1 MSAVTGTPAI
11 AFGIALAS
19 VGTAVA
25 QEAARPAQE
34 PASAT
39 EQVVVTGTRVQGR
52 VSTETLSPVDVVSG
66 ADLADQASS
75 DLTDQLRNISP
86 SFNTQRYPI
95 ADGTAFVRP
104 ANLRN
109 LSPDQTLVLINGSRR
124 HRSALVNLQTEP
136 FGTVNQGAQA
146 VDFGIIPSN
155 AIRSI
160 EVLRDG
166 AAAQYGSDA
175 IAGVINVMLRNDTD
189 GLELSGQY
197 GKYGEGDGENLR
209 VGANFGF
216 ALGDAGFL
224 NAAAEYVSSDITS
237 RGSPRPDAAAVAA
250 VVGADRVPFD
260 GFGQR
265 WGDPDVQGVKVFVNG
280 EIAPSETFA
289 IHGYLSYADIENTS
303 GFFYRAPVGVPGV
316 TPRATLFVDNDGNGR
331 PDPVDQ
337 ALINSIV
344 ARGLNPGNY
353 VTADA
358 SSPSGYVALNPVFT
372 RFPGGYNPTFGADV
386 TDYAAVGGVRGE
398 LSGGLRWDVTARF
411 GRDDMS
417 YKLDN
422 SINPGLGSTSPLNFR
437 PGDLSQRETGLNLD
451 FVYPIDA
458 GLANPVNVAFGAEY
472 REEKYVIEAGDPQ
485 SYEFGPT
492 GILFGVGSDGFQGDS
507 PDAAGEFARESY
519 AAYVDVETDL
529 TDRWSAGAAV
539 RGEDY
544 EDFGSTFNWKLS
556 TRFEITDA
564 FAIRGT
570 VNTGFRAPTPG
581 QVSTLDVTTTADASG
596 NLVPLGTF
604 PVASPAATA
613 LGSTPLD
620 PEDSFS
626 YSAGVVFT
634 PNATFNVTLDYYEID
649 IDDRIALATINV
661 APGSAEQLALI
672 NAGVPGATLL
682 RTVSYFANGVDSTV
696 RGADLSAT
704 AVFTLPRGD
713 LSIDFQHAWNE
724 QKVDRVLAGTIDEDR
739 VFDLENQLPNHRSVL
754 TFGWSPTD
762 VLHARL
768 RFNRFGGW
776 EDRTFGE
783 VGSFGAKTLVDL
795 EGSVRIAERVT
806 VAAGGENIFDEFPDE
821 ETNSVLTSLGATQPL
836 SSPFG
841 FNGAFWYLRL
851 KVDF

>member
-11 AFGIALAS
+11 AFWIAVAG
-19 VGTAVA
+19 VGTAAA
-25 QEAARPAQE
+25 QETTRPAQE
-34 PASAT
+34 PASVT

-52 VSTETLSPVDVVSG
+52 VSTQTLSPVDVVSG
-66 ADLADQASS
+66 ADLADQASP
-75 DLTDQLRNISP
+75 DLTEQLRNISP

-95 ADGTAFVRP
+95 ADGTSFVRP

-146 VDFGIIPSN
+146 VDFGLIPSN

-189 GLELSGQY
+189 GLELSGQFGQY
-197 GKYGEGDGENLR
+197 GKGDGENIR
-209 VGANFGF
+209 AGANFGF
-216 ALGDAGFL
+216 ALGAEGFL

-250 VVGADRVPFD
+250 VVGPDLVPFD

-265 WGDPDVQGVKVFVNG
+265 WGDPDVKGVKVFVNT
-280 EIAPSETFA
+280 EIVASEAFT
-289 IHGYLSYADIENTS
+289 IHGHASYADIENTS

-316 TPRATLFVDNDGNGR
+316 APRATLFVDADEDGL
-331 PDPVDQ
+331 PDPVDP
-337 ALINSIV
+337 ALISEIV
-344 ARGLNPGNY
+344 ARGLNPADY
-353 VTADA
+353 VTADP
-358 SSPSGYVALNPVFT
+358 SSPSGFVALNPIYT
-372 RFPGGYNPTFGADV
+372 RFPGGYNPNFGADI
-386 TDYAAVGGVRGE
+386 TDYAVVGGVRGE
-398 LSGGLRWDVTARF
+398 LSGGLRWDATARF
-411 GRDDMS
+411 GRNDLS
-417 YKLDN
+417 YKLEN
-422 SINPGLGSTSPLNFR
+422 SINPGLGVTSPLNFR

-451 FVYPIDA
+451 FVYPIDT
-458 GLANPVNVAFGAEY
+458 GLANPVNIAFGAEY
-472 REEKYVIEAGDPQ
+472 REEEYVISAGDPQ

-507 PDAAGEFARESY
+507 PDAAGKFTRESY
-519 AAYVDVETDL
+519 AGYIDVEADL
-529 TDRWSAGAAV
+529 TSRWSAGAAV

-544 EDFGSTFNWKLS
+544 EDFGSTFNWKVS
-556 TRFEITDA
+556 SRFAITDA

-570 VNTGFRAPTPG
+570 LNTGFRAPTPG
-581 QVSTLDVTTTADASG
+581 QVSTLDVTTTADSSG

-604 PVASPAATA
+604 PVASPAAVA
-613 LGSTPLD
+613 LGSTPVD

-626 YSAGVVFT
+626 YSAGIVFT
-634 PNATFNVTLDYYEID
+634 PNPRLSFTLDYYEID

-661 APGSAEQLALI
+661 EPGSAEQLALI

-682 RTVSYFANGVDSTV
+682 RTVSFFTNAVDSTV
-696 RGADLSAT
+696 RGADLAAT
-704 AVFTLPRGD
+704 AQFSLPRGE
-713 LSIDFQHAWNE
+713 LGIDFQHAWNE

-754 TFGWSPTD
+754 TFDYSPTET
-762 VLHARL
+762 LRARL
-768 RFNRFGGW
+768 RLNRFGAW

-795 EGSVRIAERVT
+795 EGSFQ
-806 VAAGGENIFDEFPDE
+806 VADRFTISAGGENIFDEFPDD
-821 ETNSVLTSLGATQPL
+821 ETNSVLISLGATRPL

-841 FNGAFWYLRL
+841 FNGAFWYVRL
-851 KVDF
+851 KADF